1 MEIKKDR
8 LNLRGSSPLEIIL
21 ILMSIGLLI
30 FLALPIY
37 NSFKESGF
45 TSDDPSGEEGNS
57 SGTTT
62 TSSLSPTWN
71 KNADYKDNG
80 LVEVEPVILPPLSEE

>member
-1 MEIKKDR
+1 MWGMGIKKDR
-8 LNLRGSSPLEIIL
+8 HSLRGSSPVEIIL

-57 SGTTT
+57 SGITT
-62 TSSLSPTWN
+62 TSSLPLHGTRTLIIKTMDWWKWN
-71 KNADYKDNG
+71 
-80 LVEVEPVILPPLSEE
+80 

>member
-1 MEIKKDR
+1 MGIKKDR
-8 LNLRGSSPLEIIL
+8 HSLRGSSPLEIIL

-62 TSSLSPTWN
+62 MSSLSPTWN
-71 KNADYKDNG
+71 KAADYKDNG
-80 LVEVEPVILPPLSEE
+80 SVEVEPVILPPLSEE

>member
-1 MEIKKDR
+1 MGIKKDR
-8 LNLRGSSPLEIIL
+8 HSLRGSAPLEIIL

-62 TSSLSPTWN
+62 MSSLSPTWN
-71 KNADYKDNG
+71 KAADYKDNG
-80 LVEVEPVILPPLSEE
+80 SVEVEPVILPPFSEE

>member
-1 MEIKKDR
+1 MGIKKNR
-8 LNLRGSSPLEIIL
+8 HSLRGSSPLEIIL

-62 TSSLSPTWN
+62 MSSLSPTWN
-71 KNADYKDNG
+71 KAADYKDNG
-80 LVEVEPVILPPLSEE
+80 SVEVEPVILPPFSEE

>member
-1 MEIKKDR
+1 MGIKKDR
-8 LNLRGSSPLEIIL
+8 HSLRGSSPLEIIL

-71 KNADYKDNG
+71 KAVNYKGNG
-80 LVEVEPVILPPLSEE
+80 SVEVELVILTPPAGE